1 MEYCTPPLWA
11 RSAISITASCSM
23 VSELEVLQVGG
34 PIEEVDM
41 HDIQQGIDQAQHEDI
56 KTAYQNLMCGSRNQP
71 RAFVGAIERQHADYQ
86 AQYLAQDEFDAIVD
100 SPWSTAASAKT
111 QQTGTVRAVPVCC
124 VLASGSRSKRCA
136 KRWGGEPQRLLRM
149 ARPSAQ
155 SSFASRPAPADVH
168 RAGP

>member
-1 MEYCTPPLWA
+1 
-11 RSAISITASCSM
+11 M

-86 AQYLAQDEFDAIVD
+86 AQHLAQDEFDAIVD

-136 KRWGGEPQRLLRM
+136 KRWGGSRSGYYGWRDRPPSLRSQADQRLLM
-149 ARPSAQ
+149 CIEQ
-155 SSFASRPAPADVH
+155 VH
-168 RAGP
+168 RASRGYYGERKTW